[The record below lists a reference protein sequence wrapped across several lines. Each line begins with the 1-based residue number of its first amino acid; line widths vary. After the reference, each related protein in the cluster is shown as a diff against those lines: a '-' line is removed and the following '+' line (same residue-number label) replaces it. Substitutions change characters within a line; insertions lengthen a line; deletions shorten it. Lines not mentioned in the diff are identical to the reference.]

1 MNDNLQALCR
11 QYLYRLRYMA
21 DKHGLGRFVMDTIRA
36 NKRGECEGTRKE
48 VDMLARLCD
57 DDRIQRTDVPK
68 LLGKSYRQCV
78 DDGTFD
84 RLDKLPHTGIY
95 SKVSAL
101 LTKLK
106 NDKKNTKNGK

>member
-1 MNDNLQALCR
+1 MAMNDNLQALCR

-21 DKHGLGRFVMDTIRA
+21 DKHGLGRWVNDTIKA

-48 VDMLARLCD
+48 VDMLARLVA
-57 DDRIQRTDVPK
+57 DDRAKREEIPEI
-68 LLGKSYRQCV
+68 LGKSYRQCV

-84 RLDKLPHTGIY
+84 RIDKLPHTGIY

-101 LTKLK
+101 LMKMK
-106 NDKKNTKNGK
+106 SK